1 MFVSMLALLFV
12 AAIAIPVVALND
24 DDPKKQK
31 TETTAN
37 AGCAQEKATADVP
50 CDKPCDKA
58 TAEAKCEKAGCD
70 KQDHA
75 TADSKC
81 SKAAAGTTTTASAE

>member
-1 MFVSMLALLFV
+1 MLALLFV

-31 TETTAN
+31 TEATAN
-37 AGCAQEKATADVP
+37 TGCAQEKATADAP

-58 TAEAKCEKAGCD
+58 TAEKSGEKAGCD
-70 KQDHA
+70 KHGQA
-75 TADSKC
+75 TTDGKC
-81 SKAAAGTTTTASAE
+81 SKTAGATATTANAE

>member
-12 AAIAIPVVALND
+12 AAIAVPAVAFND

-37 AGCAQEKATADVP
+37 AGCAQEKATADAP

-58 TAEAKCEKAGCD
+58 SAEAKCEQAGCD
-70 KQDHA
+70 KQGQA
-75 TADSKC
+75 TADGKC
-81 SKAAAGTTTTASAE
+81 AKTAAGTTATASAE